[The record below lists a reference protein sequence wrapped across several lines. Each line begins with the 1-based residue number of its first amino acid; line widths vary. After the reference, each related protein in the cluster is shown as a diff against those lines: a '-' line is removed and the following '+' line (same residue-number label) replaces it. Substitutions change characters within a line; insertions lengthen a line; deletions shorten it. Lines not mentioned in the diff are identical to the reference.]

1 MNKLEDLSKEELIA
15 MITDLQKEKTILVD
29 RIVNVRNICND
40 YAYPKE
46 NALECLTHFSKYMI
60 YIIKDQENKYV
71 IYLLE
76 VMYYV

>member
-46 NALECLTHFSKYMI
+46 NALLINFLITLSG
-60 YIIKDQENKYV
+60 
-71 IYLLE
+71 
-76 VMYYV
+76 